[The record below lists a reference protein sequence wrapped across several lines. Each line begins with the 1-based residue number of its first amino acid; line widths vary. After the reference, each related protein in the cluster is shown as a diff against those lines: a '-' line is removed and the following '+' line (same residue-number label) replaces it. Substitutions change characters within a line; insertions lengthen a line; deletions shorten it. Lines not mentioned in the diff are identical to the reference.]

1 MTVLNKLNKKDYDK
15 LKELFDEYCNLFYK
29 KQYPF
34 TLNNVVNYCEQ
45 ALLHYILIEDDYYIK
60 SFIINR
66 DKEIDF
72 IWKTENYEDDSAKFI
87 TTTGIFCNE
96 YVLEEYNKYLKN
108 EFTRSV

>member
-1 MTVLNKLNKKDYDK
+1 MTVLDKLNKKDYDK

-45 ALLHYILIEDDYYIK
+45 ALLHYVLKEECYYIEELHIEK
-60 SFIINR
+60 QPCL
-66 DKEIDF
+66 DF
-72 IWKTENYEDDSAKFI
+72 QWCDGNEWTTFI
-87 TTTGIFCNE
+87 TSDGGYWNE
-96 YVLEEYNKYLKN
+96 SILRDYNKYLKN